1 MWAVR
6 ELSRLLVRIGVA
18 VLSAS
23 LIAEA
28 RALVTGG
35 DFAHTW
41 KIMMLLLGCLML
53 LLAGAGSRST
63 ASARRVNWGIITP
76 GRGGILSRPVFAHA
90 EGPQLTA
97 SAVFVG
103 SALGLFALALFA

>member
-1 MWAVR
+1 VWIVR
-6 ELSRLLVRIGVA
+6 ELLRLLLRIGVA
-18 VLSAS
+18 VAIATV
-23 LIAEA
+23 IAEV
-28 RALVTGG
+28 RALATGG
-35 DFAHTW
+35 DFFHTW
-41 KIMMLLLGCLML
+41 KVTTLLLGCLML
-53 LLAGAGSRST
+53 LLAGAGAPMT

-76 GRGGILSRPVFAHA
+76 GRGGVLSRAVFAHV